1 MRRAF
6 AVMTEDYRRLPRS
19 ERLKSCGFEAVAMM
33 CADMDRGVLEA
44 DAYRRLGQ
52 SCDLPLYRS
61 LSVLLVQNLKRGSRE
76 LIDMLEREAVSAFEE
91 RKKEARILGDRTMER
106 ILAVTDIPTGHKIA
120 LGDIAPGEAIIKYGV
135 VIGQATAAIP
145 RGSWVH
151 LHVMHSLYD
160 ERSSHLD
167 AVTGAPKD
175 TKYE

>member
-1 MRRAF
+1 M
-6 AVMTEDYRRLPRS
+6 E
-19 ERLKSCGFEAVAMM
+19 EAKVFQIHTDDNVAT
-33 CADMDRGVLEA
+33 ALT
-44 DAYRRLGQ
+44 
-52 SCDLPLYRS
+52 
-61 LSVLLVQNLKRGSRE
+61 
-76 LIDMLEREAVSAFEE
+76 AVSAGT
-91 RKKEARILGDRTMER
+91 EARILGDRTMER

-120 LGDIAPGEAIIKYGV
+120 LRDIAPGEAIIKYGV

-175 TKYE
+175 TKYD